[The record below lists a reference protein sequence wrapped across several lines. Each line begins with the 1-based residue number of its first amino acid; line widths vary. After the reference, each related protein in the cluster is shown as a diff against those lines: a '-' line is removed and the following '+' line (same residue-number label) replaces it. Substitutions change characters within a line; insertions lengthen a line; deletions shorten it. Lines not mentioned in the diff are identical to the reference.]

1 MKIHY
6 SDYKNIFN
14 NYPIDMSKSKI
25 WPEVD
30 IPKKLYW
37 IICNFRLLSEEDRN
51 KLYEYCENLIKK

>member
-14 NYPIDMSKSKI
+14 NYPIDTSKSKI

-51 KLYEYCENLIKK
+51 KLYEYCE